1 MARFYSPSTIFFD
14 EIDSLASSRGA
25 AGEHEASRR
34 VKTELMVQMDG
45 VTEDD
50 MDESVPTGGEG
61 AAEGEDGA
69 RPGTASGGSGEKSE
83 PKQRKTVIVLAATN
97 IPW

>member
-1 MARFYSPSTIFFD
+1 
-14 EIDSLASSRGA
+14 
-25 AGEHEASRR
+25 
-34 VKTELMVQMDG
+34 MVQMDG

-50 MDESVPTGGEG
+50 MDESAPTAGGVG

-69 RPGTASGGSGEKSE
+69 RPGTASGGGGEKSE